1 MAMKGHSILAD
12 IYINPSLALLS
23 RSEPFGERILFD
35 LMSSMAWFMSIALIA
50 AVAFLALQ
58 LRFLFDMSLLR
69 GSLMSA
75 SLERPGNDA
84 GRSNAPLRQAHGYA
98 ADLLDRPAD
107 GVWRVRR
114 VVDVFWDVGW
124 FA

>member
-23 RSEPFGERILFD
+23 RSEPFGERFLFD

-58 LRFLFDMSLLR
+58 LRFCLI
-69 GSLMSA
+69 
-75 SLERPGNDA
+75 
-84 GRSNAPLRQAHGYA
+84 
-98 ADLLDRPAD
+98 
-107 GVWRVRR
+107 
-114 VVDVFWDVGW
+114 
-124 FA
+124 